1 MVTTVERIE
10 GGKFEAEFVGIVEKV
25 EFEVGIEDR
34 RQYHLFIK
42 PEGFEVHGHTGVLH
56 EWAPLSKQSTDEQ
69 IQGGSVMDAY
79 LRQIEICLPAAKK
92 AKSLKEV
99 FQLLVGHKFRFQ
111 RIKLGR
117 EYDGNPAR
125 EYIVPV
131 ARLD

>member
-1 MVTTVERIE
+1 MVKLVERID
-10 GGKFEAEFVGIVEKV
+10 GKFDPEFVGNVEKV

-34 RQYHLFIK
+34 RQYHVFIE
-42 PEGFEVHGHTGVLH
+42 PVDFEVHGATARLH
-56 EWAPLSKQSTDEQ
+56 EWVPVSKQSTEDQ
-69 IQGGSVMDAY
+69 IQGGSVMDSY
-79 LRQIEICLPAAKK
+79 LRQVEICLPAAKK
-92 AKSLKEV
+92 AKSLKEA

-117 EYDGNPAR
+117 EYDGHPAR